1 MKKLMITFVLAVLLT
16 GCSSSFNASKMD
28 SYIDKIETYSVGML
42 LGENSFDDLKQVI
55 DEYNK
60 ELENINSDDENIQE
74 FIDYQLEANKLRIEG
89 IEKDDGELIT
99 ESSKLQYFAIM
110 KLQEIKGAE

>member
-1 MKKLMITFVLAVLLT
+1 MKKIMIAFMLALLLA
-16 GCSSSFNASKMD
+16 GCSGSFDAHKMD
-28 SYIDKIETYSVGML
+28 SYIDKVETYSIGILV
-42 LGENSFDDLKQVI
+42 GENDFDDLKQVI
-55 DEYNK
+55 DEYNSELKKIDTKDKDIK
-60 ELENINSDDENIQE
+60 E
-74 FIDYQLEANKLRIEG
+74 FVDYQLEANKLRIEG